1 MEKNTVSC
9 YPLYRKKTSGKIH
22 FPLGGGGTQN
32 PVVVLNSHRG
42 LALHSASL
50 VMTTHSRQ
58 AFIESTLFLS
68 IPNNSSH
75 IIL

>member
-50 VMTTHSRQ
+50 VMATHSRQ

-75 IIL
+75 ITL